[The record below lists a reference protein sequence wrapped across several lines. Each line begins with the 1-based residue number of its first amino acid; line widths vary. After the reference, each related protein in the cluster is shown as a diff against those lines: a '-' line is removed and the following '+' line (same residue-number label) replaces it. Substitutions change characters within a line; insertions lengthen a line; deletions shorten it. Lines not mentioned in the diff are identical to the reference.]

1 MANDETHGLRTNA
14 VVCAR
19 CGAYGDHVHYHVR
32 RVGDGERIFWFC
44 ARCLDPQ
51 HDTHGVTGV

>member
-1 MANDETHGLRTNA
+1 MMDETHDMRTGA

-19 CGAYGDHVHYHVR
+19 CGAYGDHLHYQAR

-44 ARCLDPQ
+44 ARCLDPH
-51 HDTHGVTGV
+51 HDTQGVTDG

>member
-1 MANDETHGLRTNA
+1 MTDDTRDSRTGA

-19 CGAYGDHVHYHVR
+19 CGAYGDHLHYLAR

>member
-1 MANDETHGLRTNA
+1 MNRANLRTGA

-19 CGAYGDHVHYHVR
+19 CGAYGDHVHYLAR

-44 ARCLDPQ
+44 ARCLDPR
-51 HDTHGVTGV
+51 HDTHGVTGG

>member
-1 MANDETHGLRTNA
+1 MADDETHGLRADA

-19 CGAYGDHVHYHVR
+19 CGAYGDHVHYHAGR
-32 RVGDGERIFWFC
+32 FGERTFWFC

-51 HDTHGVTGV
+51 HDTHGVTGG

>member
-1 MANDETHGLRTNA
+1 MTDETHDSRARA

-19 CGAYGDHVHYHVR
+19 CGAYGDHLHYLAR

-44 ARCLDPQ
+44 ARCLDPR
-51 HDTHGVTGV
+51 HEAHGVTGG

>member
-1 MANDETHGLRTNA
+1 

-19 CGAYGDHVHYHVR
+19 CGAYGDHLHYLAR

-44 ARCLDPQ
+44 ARCLDPR
-51 HDTHGVTGV
+51 HEAHGVTGG